1 MKQSTQQRLNQL
13 MSERGLKQVDILN
26 MSIPLQERTGIKMSK
41 SHLSQYVNGKSQP
54 DQHKLYLL
62 AKTLNVSEAWL
73 LGYDVPKEDREFD
86 IPAIETIYKQL
97 NPERQTKVY
106 NFAEQQLEEQNSNV
120 VQFPVKNNHEEV
132 QAYLSAGTGILN
144 YYEADKDI
152 AEVPADA
159 PEHDWI
165 FKIVGDSMK
174 PLFDTG
180 DIVYV
185 DEFKQGIDT
194 IQNGRIYVV
203 EVDGEAYIKK
213 VYVYEETKTL
223 RLVSLNK
230 DYIDLL
236 FRFEDSD
243 IKFIGRV
250 II

>member
-1 MKQSTQQRLNQL
+1 MDIGERIKLRRKELKLSADVVAEKLGVSRSTIFRYEKGDIEKLPTNILGDIAEILKTTPAFL
-13 MSERGLKQVDILN
+13 MGWED
-26 MSIPLQERTGIKMSK
+26 
-41 SHLSQYVNGKSQP
+41 
-54 DQHKLYLL
+54 D
-62 AKTLNVSEAWL
+62 NVPS
-73 LGYDVPKEDREFD
+73 
-86 IPAIETIYKQL
+86 IETIYNQL
-97 NPERQTKVY
+97 EKPRQAKVY

-120 VQFPVKNNHEEV
+120 VQFPIQNNREEV

-152 AEVPADA
+152 VEVPADA

-165 FKIVGDSMK
+165 FKIAGISMK
-174 PLFDTG
+174 PLFDDG

-185 DEFKQGIDT
+185 DEFKQGIDS

-213 VYVYEETKTL
+213 VYVYEETKIL

-230 DYIDLL
+230 DYTDLL
-236 FRFEDSD
+236 FNFENSD
-243 IKFIGRV
+243 INFIGRV